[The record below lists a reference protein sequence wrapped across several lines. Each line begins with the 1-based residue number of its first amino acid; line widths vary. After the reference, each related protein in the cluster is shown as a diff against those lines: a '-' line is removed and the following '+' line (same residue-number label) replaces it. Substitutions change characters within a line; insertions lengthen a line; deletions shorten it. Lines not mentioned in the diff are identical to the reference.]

1 MNLLFV
7 PKVVLRYL
15 VQMNPVLWHNG
26 SDITYIPS
34 LSLSFYCFASCYVQ
48 SGLPRWLSGKRILLQ
63 CRRLDKT
70 CSFDPRVGKI
80 PCRRK
85 SQPTPVF
92 LPGGSHEQR
101 GLAGYSL
108 WGPKELDMTQQ
119 LNINTHTD
127 RVYINIKWLYKSRKK
142 KQNDFQLY

>member
-63 CRRLDKT
+63 CRRRRGCGFSPWVRKT
-70 CSFDPRVGKI
+70 PW
-80 PCRRK
+80 RRK

-92 LPGGSHEQR
+92 LPGKFHGQR
-101 GLAGYSL
+101 SL
-108 WGPKELDMTQQ
+108 VGCSLQGHKELDMTEHTNRCNDNQMNSTATYN
-119 LNINTHTD
+119 LNSFLLRLLSH
-127 RVYINIKWLYKSRKK
+127 R
-142 KQNDFQLY
+142 